1 METFE
6 DLKVWQKSM
15 LVAKS
20 VYEITQQ
27 FPQRHHYTLGQQ
39 LERASISVPS
49 NIAEGYGRHTT
60 ADYIRFLS
68 IARGSV
74 NEIITQLMLTEMM
87 GITKVELKP
96 LIEQCYELRRMLNS
110 MISTLERKIR

>member
-1 METFE
+1 
-6 DLKVWQKSM
+6 
-15 LVAKS
+15 
-20 VYEITQQ
+20 TQQ

-49 NIAEGYGRHTT
+49 NIAEGYGRNTT

-87 GITKVELKP
+87 GINKVDLKP
-96 LIEQCYELRRMLNS
+96 LIEQCYEVRRMLNS